1 MSVRPLFFY
10 AALAMLTACGGAA
23 SKAYEPASP
32 AYGGAMD
39 STAAMPPPAPM
50 EPMAESMEMA
60 DVQLASAGG
69 TVSGYADMYRREE
82 ADGQIAQAPGR
93 APPPP
98 PPPPKSSTTPSGTP
112 GQSDGKDAQGA
123 VAKQGPML
131 IYTAEVTMASYEVAS
146 QIDKIEALSRELGG
160 FLARRDDTTIQVRVP
175 VERFDEAMKR
185 VLGMG
190 DVLRRNVSV
199 QDVTEEYRDLD
210 IQMRNARAMRDRL
223 AELLQKATKVEDS
236 LLIERELGRVT
247 RELERLEG
255 RLKYLRDR
263 AAFSTITVVF
273 QPRAVERVGT
283 EDFRLP
289 VPWLYDLS
297 LSRLMNL

>member
-10 AALAMLTACGGAA
+10 AALATLTACGGA
-23 SKAYEPASP
+23 SKAYEPAST
-32 AYGGAMD
+32 AYGPMD
-39 STAAMPPPAPM
+39 ATAAMPPPAPM
-50 EPMAESMEMA
+50 APPMEMA
-60 DVQLASAGG
+60 DAELASAGG
-69 TVSGYADMYRREE
+69 SVSGYADMYRKEE
-82 ADGQIAQAPGR
+82 ADGQLAQAPGR

-98 PPPPKSSTTPSGTP
+98 PPPPKSTTPSGTQ
-112 GQSDGKDAQGA
+112 GQGDSKDAQSA

-131 IYTAEVTMASYEVAS
+131 IYTAEVTMASYEVAA

-210 IQMRNARAMRDRL
+210 IQMKNARAMRDRL

-273 QPRAVERVGT
+273 QPRAVERVGS